1 MSNRSAVSVR
11 KKPTTNE
18 PVTFINRVPRGKR
31 TGKRSATTPPNQN
44 RATTPSAPQKPTTRY
59 LTKDHLRTVLR
70 QRAVSYQ
77 DGRQCPRTP
86 PAVVY
91 QHGRPY
97 LPTRQTVSTNAAG
110 YYVSDVLEGVR
121 KLLLRFIRT

>member
-1 MSNRSAVSVR
+1 MLNRSAVSVR

-70 QRAVSYQ
+70 HRAVSNKAA
-77 DGRQCPRTP
+77 DRSVRTRSGR
-86 PAVVY
+86 VY
-91 QHGRPY
+91 QNGNVVSEDTAGR
-97 LPTRQTVSTNAAG
+97 
-110 YYVSDVLEGVR
+110 
-121 KLLLRFIRT
+121 